1 MIDVLT
7 LIQNLENAALVSG
20 AFTFF
25 TNQFDIGQEL
35 HLHSHGSIALAYLA
49 TAAWNVE
56 REASGVVTARLCLAC
71 GGEDIADV
79 IERLDIGYGIRSRR
93 APDGTLIDQNNIAN
107 PLDSAFDKSRSGSR
121 IACVQCRFNGLVQA
135 FVNQSRFAGTRYSC
149 DARH

>member
-1 MIDVLT
+1 MRTGHDPVFVER
-7 LIQNLENAALVSG
+7 NL
-20 AFTFF
+20 
-25 TNQFDIGQEL
+25 DRDR
-35 HLHSHGSIALAYLA
+35 SITLAYLA

-79 IERLDIGYGIRSRR
+79 IERLDIRYGIRSRR

-121 IACVQCRFNGLVQA
+121 IASVRRCFNCLVQA
-135 FVNQSRFAGTRYSC
+135 FR
-149 DARH
+149 

>member
-1 MIDVLT
+1 MFLPLYKISRTPLLYRVP
-7 LIQNLENAALVSG
+7 
-20 AFTFF
+20 
-25 TNQFDIGQEL
+25 L
-35 HLHSHGSIALAYLA
+35 HSSQTSSTSARNCISSHGSIALAYLA

-79 IERLDIGYGIRSRR
+79 IERLDIRYGIRSRR
-93 APDGTLIDQNNIAN
+93 APDGTLIDQNSIAN

-121 IACVQCRFNGLVQA
+121 IASVQCRFNCLVQA
-135 FVNQSRFAGTRYSC
+135 FVNQSRFARTRYSC